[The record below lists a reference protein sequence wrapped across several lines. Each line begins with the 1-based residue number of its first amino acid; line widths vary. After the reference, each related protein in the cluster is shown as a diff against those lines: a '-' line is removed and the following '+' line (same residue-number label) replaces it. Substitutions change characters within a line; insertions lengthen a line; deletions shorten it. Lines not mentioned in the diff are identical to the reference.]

1 MQISTETRSV
11 SAGPTMNV
19 AAALAYRDDEVVA
32 RFARRHDVSHETAM
46 HLFEEC
52 KKFLVTCV
60 LFDGVCS
67 PSPQLDEM
75 WHHFILHTR
84 AYAEYCSTHLGR
96 FVHHN
101 PTETPIVEGRAE
113 MLAFAE
119 RICGGI
125 DRDIWPK
132 AGVTACDSSCGGD
145 NYCSEN

>member
-1 MQISTETRSV
+1 MQISNETRTD
-11 SAGPTMNV
+11 SAKPTTRI
-19 AAALAYRDDEVVA
+19 AAALAYRNDEIVG
-32 RFARRHDVSHETAM
+32 RFARRHDVSIEAAA

-60 LFDGVCS
+60 LFDGTCS

-84 AYAEYCSTHLGR
+84 AYAEYCGLLGR

-101 PTETPIVEGRAE
+101 PTETPVIDGRAE
-113 MLAFAE
+113 MLAFADQV
-119 RICGGI
+119 CGGI

-132 AGVTACDSSCGGD
+132 VGVTACDSSCSGD
-145 NYCSEN
+145 GYCSES